1 MWGNEVCCQYSKHNN
16 QPSTRDWDIPQQH
29 LVEIIGTWLLRQ
41 EEPMLGVRRPVIVR
55 DIMNRGI
62 VVSEKEI
69 FNSYTDIFIPILQ
82 IGMNVPHGPI

>member
-1 MWGNEVCCQYSKHNN
+1 
-16 QPSTRDWDIPQQH
+16 
-29 LVEIIGTWLLRQ
+29 
-41 EEPMLGVRRPVIVR
+41 MLGVRRPVIVR